1 MHICIKRYKSAI
13 KFIYLKISD
22 CDECTKQ
29 DLTISD
35 LRQSIIEC
43 RETIE
48 SKVLKIR
55 QFETKIEMLQGVLK
69 SKIHVLNLKI

>member
-1 MHICIKRYKSAI
+1 MNNDVKRQQT
-13 KFIYLKISD
+13 LKISD

-55 QFETKIEMLQGVLK
+55 QFETKVEMLQGVLTA
-69 SKIHVLNLKI
+69 KIHVLNLKITV

>member
-1 MHICIKRYKSAI
+1 M
-13 KFIYLKISD
+13 
-22 CDECTKQ
+22 
-29 DLTISD
+29 TISD

-55 QFETKIEMLQGVLK
+55 QFETKVEMLQGVLTA
-69 SKIHVLNLKI
+69 KIHVLNLKTKNNYQTTNGRQPWSMTLTCT